1 MKTLKQIG
9 LFILIAALFFSY
21 GGAVAG
27 VISMLST
34 AGWRLL
40 GVCVAVACGFA
51 LVPEAKAL
59 RKLVGLLQG
68 GHHEED

>member
-1 MKTLKQIG
+1 M
-9 LFILIAALFFSY
+9 
-21 GGAVAG
+21 AG
-27 VISMLST
+27 VISMLGT

-59 RKLVGLLQG
+59 RKLVELLQG